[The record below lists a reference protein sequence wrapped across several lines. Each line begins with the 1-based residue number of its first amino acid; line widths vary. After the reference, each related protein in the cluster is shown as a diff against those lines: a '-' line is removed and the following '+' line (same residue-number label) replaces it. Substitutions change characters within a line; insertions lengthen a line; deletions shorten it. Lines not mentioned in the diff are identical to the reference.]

1 MAANPHAG
9 HIEELLEGLNEPQR
23 EAVTHGE
30 GPLLILAGAGSGK
43 TRVLTHRIAFLIY
56 TDQAQAGE
64 ILAITFTNKAASEMR
79 ERVERLLARSTRGM
93 WVMTFHSACARI
105 LRAEADRLGYTRQF
119 TIYDQAD
126 ARRLAKRSADAVGV
140 DPKRFTPTAIHNQIS
155 AAKNR
160 LIDAESYGQQVG
172 SPFEEMI
179 AEVYAIYERDL
190 LRMNAMDFDDLL
202 FRVVNLL
209 ELFEDVRE
217 RYRNTFR
224 HVLVDE
230 YQDTNHAQYR
240 MLQLLVGGG
249 RPPQR
254 GGEQRDDRPTY
265 SGPVGHR
272 NLAVVGDDAQCLVQG
287 TLITMGDG
295 TQRPIEDVWAGDHVL
310 AAYGSGD
317 FRPALVVQR
326 HEAEGSHGIAITTR
340 SGRRLVSTAEHVHFA
355 GFVLGR
361 TPQMHM
367 TYVMWK
373 RGVGFRVGT
382 SRTYTAGQ
390 VKPVVGVRLRMR
402 NEGADAAW
410 VVSVHESDAEARVA
424 EHVLSARYGLPTL
437 PFNARPAGARS
448 PDSLVGNQALID
460 RVFAELDTEAGGR
473 RLLDEEGLSLRFP
486 HFTPT
491 AHTSGRLGSTRQRR
505 RMVLTLCGDR
515 RGTYAMHR
523 ISMFGY
529 DDDGREKLQSLGL
542 SVRPARRGST
552 GWRYESA
559 SPEMSSLLS
568 TVERVRS
575 VLDFQLQLNARI
587 ADNPEGGANALPFMS
602 ASSIR
607 PGMVMV
613 DADGTFDVVESVE
626 RVSLDAPVYDL
637 DVDGVHNFIASGLV
651 THNSIYSFR
660 GADVR
665 NILDFEEDFPDARV
679 VKLEQNYR
687 STETILRAANAV
699 IANNRGGI
707 AKRLWSELGQ
717 GEQIQ
722 LRALDDEYAEARH
735 IVGEIQRLLDAGAS
749 RSEIAVLYRT
759 NALSRAL
766 EETLTRQEMAYQV
779 IGGTKFFERTE
790 IKDAIAYLSL
800 IANPSDVV
808 SFTRVVN
815 SPRRGIGQ
823 TSLGRVLA
831 YADSQGIP
839 VWQAAM
845 RPDQVPGLGAA
856 AVKALGRFM
865 DTMEDLR
872 ELAGAPAVAADDAAS
887 AEGEPAPAATG
898 VPVGDLLEAVLSQT
912 GYVEALE
919 AERTIESQGRIENL
933 EALVEGAR
941 TFDVHPEGHTPV
953 GGAGRQAADGE
964 DTLAAYLQEIALVA
978 DADSRSDEGL
988 VTLMTLHNAKGLEY
1002 PTVFIA
1008 GLEDGV
1014 FPHSR
1019 AIDEGGLEEER
1030 RLFYVGITR
1039 AMRQLYLTYA
1049 RRRAVFGA
1057 ATYGMRSRFLDE
1069 IPSDLLEEHEEKAF
1083 RPGASWSPSS
1093 AGASVTARRGSAH
1106 GSWGEASSA
1115 GRAAARDRGDAV
1127 SVAGQPAPRHGV
1139 FRLGEDVVHA
1149 AFGDGVVT
1157 GVEPGGVIV
1166 VRFADDGSER
1176 KLMAEYAPVS
1186 RR

>member
-79 ERVERLLARSTRGM
+79 ERVEGLLGRSTRGM
-93 WVMTFHSACARI
+93 WVMTFHAACARI

-140 DPKRFTPTAIHNQIS
+140 DPKRFTPAAIHNQIS

-160 LIDAESYGQQVG
+160 LIDAESYGQQAG
-172 SPFEEMI
+172 SQFEEMI

-217 RYRNTFR
+217 RYRATFR

-249 RPPQR
+249 RPPGRPSQR
-254 GGEQRDDRPTY
+254 GGDEPGDRPTY
-265 SGPVGHR
+265 AGPIGHR
-272 NLAVVGDDAQCLVQG
+272 NLAVVGDDAQ
-287 TLITMGDG
+287 
-295 TQRPIEDVWAGDHVL
+295 
-310 AAYGSGD
+310 
-317 FRPALVVQR
+317 
-326 HEAEGSHGIAITTR
+326 
-340 SGRRLVSTAEHVHFA
+340 
-355 GFVLGR
+355 
-361 TPQMHM
+361 
-367 TYVMWK
+367 
-373 RGVGFRVGT
+373 
-382 SRTYTAGQ
+382 
-390 VKPVVGVRLRMR
+390 
-402 NEGADAAW
+402 
-410 VVSVHESDAEARVA
+410 
-424 EHVLSARYGLPTL
+424 
-437 PFNARPAGARS
+437 
-448 PDSLVGNQALID
+448 
-460 RVFAELDTEAGGR
+460 
-473 RLLDEEGLSLRFP
+473 
-486 HFTPT
+486 
-491 AHTSGRLGSTRQRR
+491 
-505 RMVLTLCGDR
+505 
-515 RGTYAMHR
+515 
-523 ISMFGY
+523 
-529 DDDGREKLQSLGL
+529 
-542 SVRPARRGST
+542 
-552 GWRYESA
+552 
-559 SPEMSSLLS
+559 
-568 TVERVRS
+568 
-575 VLDFQLQLNARI
+575 
-587 ADNPEGGANALPFMS
+587 
-602 ASSIR
+602 
-607 PGMVMV
+607 
-613 DADGTFDVVESVE
+613 
-626 RVSLDAPVYDL
+626 
-637 DVDGVHNFIASGLV
+637 
-651 THNSIYSFR
+651 SIYSFR

-665 NILDFEEDFPDARV
+665 NILDFQEDFPDARV

-687 STETILRAANAV
+687 STETILHAANAV

-722 LRALDDEYAEARH
+722 LRALEDEYGEARY
-735 IVGEIQRLLDAGAS
+735 IVGEIQRLIDDGAS

-779 IGGTKFFERTE
+779 IGGTKFFERAE

-845 RPDQVPGLGAA
+845 RPEAVPGLGAA

-865 DTMEDLR
+865 DTMEELR
-872 ELAGAPAVAADDAAS
+872 ELAGAPAVGADHPAP
-887 AEGEPAPAATG
+887 AEGEPEPTAKG

-933 EALVEGAR
+933 EALGEGAH
-941 TFDVHPEGHTPV
+941 TFDV
-953 GGAGRQAADGE
+953 QAADGN

-1030 RLFYVGITR
+1030 RLFYVGVTR

-1057 ATYGMRSRFLDE
+1057 QTYGMRSRFLDE
-1069 IPSDLLEEHEEKAF
+1069 VPADLLDEHEQTAF
-1083 RPGASWSPSS
+1083 RPGASWSSS
-1093 AGASVTARRGSAH
+1093 NADTVVARRGARR
-1106 GSWGEASSA
+1106 GGWGEAASA
-1115 GRAAARDRGDAV
+1115 GRAAVRDQAGAV
-1127 SVAGQPAPRHGV
+1127 SLASQ

-1157 GVEPGGVIV
+1157 GVEPGGIIV
-1166 VRFADDGSER
+1166 VRFAEDGAER

>member
-1 MAANPHAG
+1 MAENPHAE
-9 HIEELLEGLNEPQR
+9 HLRELLENLNEPQR

-43 TRVLTHRIAFLIY
+43 TRVLAHRIAFLIY

-64 ILAITFTNKAASEMR
+64 ILAITFTNKAANEMR
-79 ERVERLLARSTRGM
+79 ERVERLLGHGTRGM
-93 WVMTFHSACARI
+93 WVMTFHAACARI
-105 LRAEADRLGYTRQF
+105 LRAEAQRLGYTRQF

-126 ARRLAKRSADAVGV
+126 ARRLTKRSADAVGV
-140 DPKRFTPTAIHNQIS
+140 DPKRFTPAAIHNQIS

-160 LIDAESYGQQVG
+160 LIDAGSYRQGVG
-172 SPFEEMI
+172 SQFEEMI
-179 AEVYAIYERDL
+179 ADVYDIYERDL
-190 LRMNAMDFDDLL
+190 HRMNAMDFDDLL
-202 FRVVNLL
+202 FRTVNLL
-209 ELFEDVRE
+209 ELFEEVRE
-217 RYRNTFR
+217 RYTNTFR

-240 MLQLLVGGG
+240 LLQLLVGGG

-254 GGEQRDDRPTY
+254 GAAEPGDRPTY

-272 NLAVVGDDAQCLVQG
+272 NLAVVGDDAQ
-287 TLITMGDG
+287 
-295 TQRPIEDVWAGDHVL
+295 
-310 AAYGSGD
+310 
-317 FRPALVVQR
+317 
-326 HEAEGSHGIAITTR
+326 
-340 SGRRLVSTAEHVHFA
+340 
-355 GFVLGR
+355 
-361 TPQMHM
+361 
-367 TYVMWK
+367 
-373 RGVGFRVGT
+373 
-382 SRTYTAGQ
+382 
-390 VKPVVGVRLRMR
+390 
-402 NEGADAAW
+402 
-410 VVSVHESDAEARVA
+410 
-424 EHVLSARYGLPTL
+424 
-437 PFNARPAGARS
+437 
-448 PDSLVGNQALID
+448 
-460 RVFAELDTEAGGR
+460 
-473 RLLDEEGLSLRFP
+473 
-486 HFTPT
+486 
-491 AHTSGRLGSTRQRR
+491 
-505 RMVLTLCGDR
+505 
-515 RGTYAMHR
+515 
-523 ISMFGY
+523 
-529 DDDGREKLQSLGL
+529 
-542 SVRPARRGST
+542 
-552 GWRYESA
+552 
-559 SPEMSSLLS
+559 
-568 TVERVRS
+568 
-575 VLDFQLQLNARI
+575 
-587 ADNPEGGANALPFMS
+587 
-602 ASSIR
+602 
-607 PGMVMV
+607 
-613 DADGTFDVVESVE
+613 
-626 RVSLDAPVYDL
+626 
-637 DVDGVHNFIASGLV
+637 
-651 THNSIYSFR
+651 SIYSFR

-665 NILDFEEDFPDARV
+665 NILDFQEDFPDARV

-717 GEQIQ
+717 GEQVR
-722 LRALDDEYAEARH
+722 LRALDDEYAEARF
-735 IVGEIQRLLDAGAS
+735 IVGEIQRLLDEGAS
-749 RSEIAVLYRT
+749 RAEIAVLYRT

-766 EETLTRQEMAYQV
+766 EETLTRADMAYQV
-779 IGGTKFFERTE
+779 IGGTKFFERAE

-800 IANPSDVV
+800 IANPADVV

-823 TSLGRVLA
+823 TSLARVLTHA
-831 YADSQGIP
+831 SSQGIT
-839 VWQAAM
+839 VWEAAAA
-845 RPDQVPGLGAA
+845 PQQVPGLGAA

-865 DTMEDLR
+865 DTMDELR
-872 ELAGAPAVAADDAAS
+872 RLAGMPAVGALADDGDAPGDG
-887 AEGEPAPAATG
+887 ERGDDEPADAERG

-912 GYVEALE
+912 GYTEALE

-933 EALVEGAR
+933 EQLVEGAR
-941 TFDVHPEGHTPV
+941 TFDAQAPEG
-953 GGAGRQAADGE
+953 Q

-1008 GLEDGV
+1008 GCEDGV

-1019 AIDEGGLEEER
+1019 AIEEGGLEEER

-1069 IPSDLLEEHEEKAF
+1069 IPPDLLEEYQETAF
-1083 RPGASWSPSS
+1083 RPGASWSPG
-1093 AGASVTARRGSAH
+1093 GATATVTARRGSARG
-1106 GSWGEASSA
+1106 GSAGTWGEAASA
-1115 GRAAARDRGDAV
+1115 GRSAVRDREAAV
-1127 SVAGQPAPRHGV
+1127 SLAAQPAPQRV